1 MIRALHINLL
11 PDVVIHAVLGHVSA
25 LPCYDTHEWKQRL
38 LLLSVCSRWREIGL
52 ATVYE
57 NAEIT
62 YGDIATTLKVI
73 SMHAQAIEPALS
85 IVTNIDLALA
95 TGNMHRIRRLHIT
108 INYLYDPYPG
118 LFHIHAYLH
127 NVSCHWQRVHTLEL
141 AVRGNHALTR
151 TQPIGSIEQY
161 GQMVHTTR
169 ALAQLVPHVKDLRL
183 GGLCPS
189 TLAHVV
195 YATVVREHGA
205 RIKRLRSNYALLECN
220 DIALDSLTHL
230 DVGFGSVRECQ
241 IPSILAT
248 TLVSLS
254 LSSIPLDFE
263 WLPFADPNN
272 PIISFSSLRALS
284 VSYRSV
290 RHNESLLMPA
300 RPCTLRF
307 PMIEYLHVM
316 APSTWYPII
325 ACSEFPLKT
334 RNMHID
340 GAIAL
345 IQQLNIEQLPRIG
358 HLSLNLI
365 CDDSHDMNTALD
377 AISDICRRASHT
389 STVRLEVFNTSDI
402 TVTSTCSFI
411 TEVDIKAPVAAG
423 TVLAIIRTMPKLVR
437 LELAGIL
444 CSPQHPIFP
453 LTLPTIS
460 HIRTLSIIQHACEPA
475 RLHHSNNNYSQDSC
489 VAFVQFLLLHLP
501 YLSVLNTRQISDIPI
516 RTFVRMQVLEYPRF
530 ANIELNLK

>member
-1 MIRALHINLL
+1 MLPHALHINVL
-11 PDVVIHAVLGHVSA
+11 PDVIIHTVLGHVSA

-38 LLLSVCSRWREIGL
+38 LLLSVCSRWRGIGL
-52 ATVYE
+52 ASVYE

-62 YGDIATTLKVI
+62 YGDVATTLKVI
-73 SMHAQAIEPALS
+73 ATHAQAIEPAPS
-85 IVTNIDLALA
+85 VVTNIDLAIA
-95 TGNMHRIRRLHIT
+95 TGNMHRIRCLHIT

-118 LFHIHAYLH
+118 LYHIHAYLH
-127 NVSCHWQRVHTLEL
+127 SVACHWKRVHTLEL

-151 TQPIGSIEQY
+151 TLPIGSMEQY
-161 GQMVHTTR
+161 GQIVHTSR
-169 ALAQLVPHVKDLRL
+169 ALAQLMPCVKDLRL

-195 YATVVREHGA
+195 YATVVREHCA
-205 RIKRLRSNYALLECN
+205 RINKLRSNYALLECS
-220 DIALDSLTHL
+220 DIALASVTHL
-230 DVGFGSVRECQ
+230 DMGFGTVRVCQMPSVT
-241 IPSILAT
+241 AT

-254 LSSIPLDFE
+254 LSSVPLDYE
-263 WLPFADPNN
+263 WLPFADSTNYIN
-272 PIISFSSLRALS
+272 FSSLRALS

-290 RHNESLLMPA
+290 HPSLPLSPA
-300 RPCTLRF
+300 RACTLRF
-307 PMIEYLHVM
+307 PMIEHLHVM

-325 ACSEFPLKT
+325 KCSEFPLKT

-345 IQQLNIEQLPRIG
+345 IQQLDHEQLPRIG
-358 HLSLNLI
+358 LLSLNLI
-365 CDDSHDMNTALD
+365 CDDSHDMSTALD
-377 AISDICRRASHT
+377 AISDICRRASYT

-402 TVTSTCSFI
+402 VVTGTCPFI
-411 TEVDIKAPVAAG
+411 TEVDIKAPVAAR
-423 TVLAIIRTMPKLVR
+423 TVLAIIRAMPKLVR

-453 LTLPTIS
+453 LSLPAIS
-460 HIRTLSIIQHACEPA
+460 HIRMLSIIQHTCEPT

-501 YLSVLNTRQISDIPI
+501 RLSVLYTRQISDAPI
-516 RTFVRMQVLEYPRF
+516 RTFARMQILEYPHL